1 MHIASDDKQSVG
13 SSSGH
18 SHCSNSAALAP
29 CASFEVLLRHMIP
42 LTPHMTQTTWTA
54 LLTQYDAEQKG
65 GLNEA
70 QWCKLIKEQGGLI
83 GNSVGTVVDFG
94 RIAEVPS
101 AMGAPIHLRRRKSI
115 AEIVIEFLEGFIA
128 GGLAGAVSKS
138 IIAPADRVKIIFQVD
153 PSRHFSIKN
162 AFGLSQTMVKEGGVL
177 SLWKGNGAT
186 MMRVVPYASITFMSF
201 EHYHTFIK
209 SVLITEGD
217 ESSHKSRAVSARFV
231 SGALAGATATTFTYP
246 LDLMRARFAAGTAGT
261 SPSYVIAFRTVIQTQ
276 GAASLYSGLVPTLLG
291 IMPYAGSSF
300 ACFETIKFYLVRWQQ
315 LEDDKAIPP
324 WQRIVAGG
332 FSGLVAQSFTY
343 PLDIVRRRL
352 QVQPKSYRGIA
363 HALSEIYRNEGIVN
377 GLYKGLT
384 MNWIKG
390 PIAVATSFTI
400 NDIVKTRIRQY
411 HKKVDEASVDK
422 HGRPTTWFAESAL
435 CGAAAGAVAKFWT
448 APFDRM
454 KIIYQVGQQ
463 AADDMTFGRHARSI
477 MSEISQESH
486 MWQGS
491 GAMIMRVVPYAAITY
506 ACFDNLQPWS
516 QRVTYSHNPCFAS
529 NFIAG
534 ATAATI
540 ATGLLYPL
548 DMMHTRTAASP
559 VKLYDSYY
567 LGMREVFRTRGALA
581 LWEGA
586 GASIVGIG
594 PMAGL
599 GFALYE
605 DFKQRFDCDGPVK
618 RLMAGAAAGAI
629 AQAVTYPFNVV
640 RRRAQ
645 VDSIIH
651 EGFVRSMKTIYNSQG
666 FYSGLYQR
674 MPFGWTMGAMTVGI
688 SFSIND
694 FCKDSILRAK
704 KEIRESASIPSFSQ
718 FRAASTSPPPS
729 EGGGF
734 GG

>member
-1 MHIASDDKQSVG
+1 MHIASDDDKKSSA
-13 SSSGH
+13 SSSPLLCNH
-18 SHCSNSAALAP
+18 SATP
-29 CASFEVLLRHMIP
+29 CASYEVLLKHMIP
-42 LTPHMTQTTWTA
+42 LTPHMTPMSWSA
-54 LLTQYDAEQKG
+54 LLHRYDTDQKG

-70 QWCKLIKEQGGLI
+70 QWCLLIKEQGSLI
-83 GNSVGTVVDFG
+83 GNTVGTVVDFG
-94 RIAEVPS
+94 RIAEVPTG
-101 AMGAPIHLRRRKSI
+101 MGAPINLRRRKSV

-153 PSRHFSIKN
+153 PSRAFSLRN
-162 AFGLSQTMVKEGGVL
+162 AVDLSQSMVKEGGVL

-201 EHYHTFIK
+201 EHYHTALKVAFR
-209 SVLITEGD
+209 VDEDEG
-217 ESSHKSRAVSARFV
+217 SKTRAVAARFV
-231 SGALAGATATTFTYP
+231 SGALAGATATAFTYP

-261 SPSYVIAFRTVIQTQ
+261 SPSYVIAFRDVIRTQ
-276 GAASLYSGLVPTLLG
+276 GVTSLYSGLVPTLLG

-300 ACFETIKFYLVRWQQ
+300 ACFETIKFYLVLWQH

-352 QVQPKSYRGIA
+352 QVQPKRYRGIA
-363 HALSEIYRNEGIVN
+363 HALAEIHRNEGVVN

-411 HKKVDEASVDK
+411 HKKADEAARDK
-422 HGRPTTWFAESAL
+422 NGRPTTWFAESAL

-454 KIIYQVGQQ
+454 KIVYQVGQQ

-477 MSEISQESH
+477 MSEFNSDAH

-516 QRVTYSHNPCFAS
+516 QRVTYSHSPCFAS

-567 LGMREVFRTRGALA
+567 LGMREVFRTRGLFA

-605 DFKQRFDCDGPVK
+605 DFKKRFECDGPVK
-618 RLMAGAAAGAI
+618 RLVAGAAAGAI

-645 VDSIIH
+645 VDTIIQ
-651 EGFVRSMKTIYNSQG
+651 EGFVRSMKNIYNSQG

-694 FCKDSILRAK
+694 FCKDSIVRAK
-704 KEIRESASIPSFSQ
+704 KEIRETASIPSFSQ
-718 FRAASTSPPPS
+718 FRGSPTSTPT